1 MGQRYPSIEIVRKKD
16 FYTKNLKSQMFVN
29 FAGQRIGEISLSR
42 SAQFTACYYPSPDSA
57 ADYVRSCPTLY
68 AAKWAIYK
76 EWQAKRKSYQAK
88 AEYLPASD
96 NTEFY
101 PTPSKL
107 AGQMIAL
114 VDWIKIRSIL
124 EPSAGKGD
132 LLGYA
137 KNGTLR
143 SKRYERGFDAD
154 CIEKDQNLRYVLTG
168 KGFRVVHD
176 DFLTYNTRKR
186 YDLILMN
193 PPFSDGDK
201 HLLKA
206 LQMQENGGQIVC
218 LVNAE
223 TIRNPYTNTRQL
235 LSQKLAEFGA
245 KIIFVKDAFKRA
257 ERRSD
262 VEVAIVYVN
271 IPAKTFD
278 SEFFD
283 RLHKARNDTDV
294 DAEQPTAMVGGGLV
308 SQLISQYQIEVDATL
323 SLFREFNAMRPYIER
338 GSTADTH
345 YTVQIAIGGHVKDY
359 IGNAEVN
366 DYMRRVRGKYWNKL
380 FQMPQLTDRFTS
392 SILQEYRGSVDK
404 MADYDFSDFNIQQIV
419 SELNASLTSGVHA
432 AINGLFDRMSSQHT
446 WYPECGKNIHY
457 FNGWATNKAHKIN
470 RKVILPINGFY
481 SCSSW
486 RHNELDTYHIYA
498 TLGDIEKVLDYL
510 DQGATTEYSL
520 RAALKLAEGSGKTKN
535 IQCKY
540 FSVTFYKKGTC
551 HIVFHEQRIVD
562 ILNIYGA
569 RSRNWLPPDYGKR
582 RYEDMSPDAQ
592 TVIDEFQGKA
602 AYDEVMNQP
611 GVYLPN
617 LTTPLLAAAT

>member
-76 EWQAKRKSYQAK
+76 EWQAKRKPYQAK

-114 VDWIKIRSIL
+114 VDWTKIRSIL

-176 DFLTYNTRKR
+176 DFLMYNTRKR

-223 TIRNPYTNTRQL
+223 TIRTPYTNTRQ
-235 LSQKLAEFGA
+235 
-245 KIIFVKDAFKRA
+245 
-257 ERRSD
+257 
-262 VEVAIVYVN
+262 
-271 IPAKTFD
+271 
-278 SEFFD
+278 
-283 RLHKARNDTDV
+283 
-294 DAEQPTAMVGGGLV
+294 
-308 SQLISQYQIEVDATL
+308 
-323 SLFREFNAMRPYIER
+323 
-338 GSTADTH
+338 
-345 YTVQIAIGGHVKDY
+345 
-359 IGNAEVN
+359 
-366 DYMRRVRGKYWNKL
+366 
-380 FQMPQLTDRFTS
+380 
-392 SILQEYRGSVDK
+392 
-404 MADYDFSDFNIQQIV
+404 
-419 SELNASLTSGVHA
+419 
-432 AINGLFDRMSSQHT
+432 
-446 WYPECGKNIHY
+446 
-457 FNGWATNKAHKIN
+457 
-470 RKVILPINGFY
+470 
-481 SCSSW
+481 
-486 RHNELDTYHIYA
+486 
-498 TLGDIEKVLDYL
+498 
-510 DQGATTEYSL
+510 
-520 RAALKLAEGSGKTKN
+520 
-535 IQCKY
+535 
-540 FSVTFYKKGTC
+540 
-551 HIVFHEQRIVD
+551 
-562 ILNIYGA
+562 
-569 RSRNWLPPDYGKR
+569 
-582 RYEDMSPDAQ
+582 
-592 TVIDEFQGKA
+592 
-602 AYDEVMNQP
+602 
-611 GVYLPN
+611 
-617 LTTPLLAAAT
+617 